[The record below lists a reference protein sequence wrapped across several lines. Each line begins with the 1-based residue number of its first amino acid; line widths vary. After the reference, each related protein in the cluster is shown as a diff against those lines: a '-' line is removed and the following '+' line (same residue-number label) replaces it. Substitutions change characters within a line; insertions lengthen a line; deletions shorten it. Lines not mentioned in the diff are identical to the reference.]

1 MNHDY
6 LNIWCRPKNDIKWP
20 YNAWAKFT
28 ESGEYILDDD
38 DPEIVE
44 KFHQWLQK
52 YLYGLWNPE
61 DWDMRMDDPPLYICM
76 SYDSYDSKSLAP
88 NSVSTEMPPPGRFPV
103 YYKAWKSYRTGQYDI
118 LDVYYDM
125 HYGEST

>member
-1 MNHDY
+1 MNHNY

-28 ESGEYILDDD
+28 KSSKYILDTS

-52 YLYGLWNPE
+52 YLYDLWNPE
-61 DWDMRMDDPPLYICM
+61 DWDMRTDDPPLYVTM
-76 SYDSYDSKSLAP
+76 SYD
-88 NSVSTEMPPPGRFPV
+88 NEVSGIFDYPPSRKL
-103 YYKAWKSYRTGQYDI
+103 YYKAWKNHRTKQYDI
-118 LDVYYDM
+118 IDKC
-125 HYGEST
+125 YGETT